1 VSPELLTYP
10 AFGFQLGAARDREAI
25 APRKEAVG
33 MKLRWLVVALLL
45 ISVPGWAEDLKVAY
59 VDLQRALNESET
71 GRKAKEQFKGE
82 VEKLQGS
89 LKRKKD
95 QIDSLKEQ
103 LEKKAAVMKDEER
116 TNLEEDY
123 RKKLRDFE
131 REYKDSQAD
140 LQRKDNELTGAIL
153 KDLQDIIRDFGE
165 REGYTLIFEDS
176 SSAVLYG
183 KKSADITE
191 EILSEYNRRKK

>member
-1 VSPELLTYP
+1 MLKSGSLLVARLQAEP
-10 AFGFQLGAARDREAI
+10 AQRLGLRRPQD
-25 APRKEAVG
+25 
-33 MKLRWLVVALLL
+33 MTLRWLVVALL
-45 ISVPGWAEDLKVAY
+45 SVAVPAFAQDLKLGY
-59 VDLQRALNESET
+59 VDLQRALNESDA
-71 GRKAKEQFKGE
+71 GKKAKDEFKVQ

-95 QIDSLKEQ
+95 QLDGLKEQ

-116 TNLEEDY
+116 ANLEEDY

-140 LQRKDNELTGAIL
+140 LQRKDNELTGVII
-153 KDLQDIIRDFGE
+153 KDLQDVIRDYGE
-165 REGYTLIFEDS
+165 REGYTMIFEAS

-183 KKSADITE
+183 KKSADVTE
-191 EILSEYNRRKK
+191 DIMREYDRKKQ